1 MTEKKDGAHM
11 AESAEAGFAP
21 LKMVRSLAKE
31 MPSQYLV
38 CRDMQHSWR
47 PHTVKQFTAAERKE
61 NKGAY
66 YEQVLMCISCE
77 KERVRLLAKDCT
89 VISDRSTYPEGY
101 LMPRG
106 TGRLSREGRSALR
119 QASILRQISGK

>member
-1 MTEKKDGAHM
+1 MVPM
-11 AESAEAGFAP
+11 AESVEPGFAP
-21 LKMVRSLAKE
+21 LKAVRSLAKE
-31 MPSQYLV
+31 MPSQFLV

-47 PHTVKQFTAAERKE
+47 PHTVKAFSAAERKDH
-61 NKGAY
+61 KGAY
-66 YEQVLMCISCE
+66 YEQVLLCISCE
-77 KERVRLLAKDCT
+77 KERVRLLARDCT

-119 QASILRQISGK
+119 RASVLRQISGE